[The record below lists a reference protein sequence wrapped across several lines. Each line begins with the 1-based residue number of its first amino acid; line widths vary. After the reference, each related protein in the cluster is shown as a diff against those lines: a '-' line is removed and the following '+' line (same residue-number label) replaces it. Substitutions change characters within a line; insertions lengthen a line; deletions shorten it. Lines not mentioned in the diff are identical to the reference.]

1 MRRCRVGARQ
11 FRLDQSVVGPGVPLT
26 DTQWARVEPLL
37 PDRTPKRGGRWR
49 DHRQVIDAI
58 AFKFQTGA
66 QWVHLPERYGNW
78 RGVYNRLRMWALDGT
93 WERVF
98 TALVAQADA
107 DENLSWAVSVD
118 STIVRAHQH
127 AAGARKKGAP
137 AGEPD
142 DHAIGR
148 SRGGL
153 TTKIHLAADARCRPL
168 AFVLTAGQA
177 GDAPA
182 FTDVMARLRVPRRR
196 GRPRTRPDVVLA
208 DKAYS
213 SRAIRAHLRKRGI
226 RAVIPIPADQRNH
239 RLRRGSQGGRP
250 PAFDRDAYKQRN
262 TVERC
267 INRLKQWRGIATR
280 YEKTATIFLA
290 GLHIAGIFLWSAR

>member
-1 MRRCRVGARQ
+1 M
-11 FRLDQSVVGPGVPLT
+11 PLT
-26 DTQWARVEPLL
+26 DAQWARIEPLL
-37 PDRTPKRGGRWR
+37 PNRTGR
-49 DHRQVIDAI
+49 DHREVIDAI
-58 AFKFQTGA
+58 AWKFQTGSR
-66 QWVHLPERYGNW
+66 WIHLPEKYGNW
-78 RGVYNRLRMWALDGT
+78 RGVYNRLRMWAIDGT

-107 DENLSWAVSVD
+107 DEDLSWVVSVD
-118 STIVRAHQH
+118 STVLRAHQH
-127 AAGARKKGAP
+127 AAGARKGAP
-137 AGEPD
+137 TGEPA

-148 SRGGL
+148 PRDGL
-153 TTKIHLAADARCRPL
+153 TTKIHLASGAQCRPL

-182 FTDVMARLRVPRRR
+182 FPHVMARLRVPRRR

-213 SRAIRAHLRKRGI
+213 SRAIRDHLRKRGI
-226 RAVIPIPADQRNH
+226 RAVIPLPADQRGH
-239 RLRRGSQGGRP
+239 RLRRGSRGGRP
-250 PAFDRDAYKQRN
+250 PAFDREAYKQRN

-267 INRLKQWRGIATR
+267 INRLKQWRGIATH
-280 YEKTATIFLA
+280 YEKTATIYLT

>member
-1 MRRCRVGARQ
+1 MHVTKTCFTSTNSASGHAPDQRSANASWPGDTTFSTMIDKGLKSCRTRRPGTP
-11 FRLDQSVVGPGVPLT
+11 FRGHED
-26 DTQWARVEPLL
+26 
-37 PDRTPKRGGRWR
+37 
-49 DHRQVIDAI
+49 
-58 AFKFQTGA
+58 
-66 QWVHLPERYGNW
+66 GN
-78 RGVYNRLRMWALDGT
+78 
-93 WERVF
+93 
-98 TALVAQADA
+98 
-107 DENLSWAVSVD
+107 
-118 STIVRAHQH
+118 
-127 AAGARKKGAP
+127 GAP
-137 AGEPD
+137 AGEPG

-153 TTKIHLAADARCRPL
+153 TTKIHLAADAHCRPL

-182 FTDVMARLRVPRRR
+182 FPEVMARLRVPRRR

-213 SRAIRAHLRKRGI
+213 SRAIREHLRKRGI
-226 RAVIPIPADQRNH
+226 RAVIPVPADQRSH
-239 RLRRGSQGGRP
+239 RLRRGSRGGRP
-250 PAFDRDAYKQRN
+250 PAFDREAYKQRN

-280 YEKTATIFLA
+280 YEKTATIYLA

>member
-1 MRRCRVGARQ
+1 M
-11 FRLDQSVVGPGVPLT
+11 SLT
-26 DTQWARVEPLL
+26 DVQWARIEPLL
-37 PDRTPKRGGRWR
+37 PDRTPRRGGRWR
-49 DHRQVIDAI
+49 DYREVIDAI
-58 AFKFQTGA
+58 AFKFRTGT
-66 QWVHLPERYGNW
+66 QWVHLPAKYGNW
-78 RGVYNRLRMWALDGT
+78 RGVYNLLRMWAVDGT

-98 TALVAQADA
+98 TALMAQADA
-107 DENLSWAVSVD
+107 DEELNWAVSVD

-127 AAGARKKGAP
+127 AAGARKKGLWQ
-137 AGEPD
+137 EPD

-153 TTKIHLAADARCRPL
+153 TTKIHLAADGRCRPL
-168 AFVLTAGQA
+168 TFVLTGGQA

-182 FTDVMARLRVPRRR
+182 FVDVMAGLRVPRRR

-213 SRAIRAHLRKRGI
+213 SRAIRDHLRKRGI
-226 RAVIPIPADQRNH
+226 RAVIPVPADQRGH
-239 RLRRGSQGGRP
+239 RLRRGSRGGRP
-250 PAFDRDAYKQRN
+250 PAFDREAYRQRN

-280 YEKTATIFLA
+280 YEKTATIYLA
-290 GLHIAGIFLWSAR
+290 GLHIAGIFLWSAY